1 VSGALGRLPRGAGR
15 DRRAAQSTSGNA
27 GIAMASGN
35 DMKAHSSTYESFI
48 GMLKWSVPLLA
59 IITFVV
65 VLIIS

>member
-1 VSGALGRLPRGAGR
+1 
-15 DRRAAQSTSGNA
+15 
-27 GIAMASGN
+27 MASGN

-48 GMLKWSVPLLA
+48 GLLKWSVPLLA